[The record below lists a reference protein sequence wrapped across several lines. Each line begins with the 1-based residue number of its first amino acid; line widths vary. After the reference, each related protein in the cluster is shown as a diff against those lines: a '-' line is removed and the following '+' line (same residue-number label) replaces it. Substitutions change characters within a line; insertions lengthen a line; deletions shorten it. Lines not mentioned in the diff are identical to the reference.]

1 MIDGVGETRWG
12 LMVVVGGREN
22 CSDLLSEVDYCDLF
36 IILILFFPFLVNLN
50 TFPSEHPRNFRRKS
64 NSRISSLCLSVS
76 QPSCL
81 KAIVPFNHLTYQPS
95 CNLICFHEL

>member
-36 IILILFFPFLVNLN
+36 IILIYF
-50 TFPSEHPRNFRRKS
+50 
-64 NSRISSLCLSVS
+64 SLSF
-76 QPSCL
+76 SCQS
-81 KAIVPFNHLTYQPS
+81 KHFS
-95 CNLICFHEL
+95 F